1 MKISDMESTR
11 AGQITGVNRPQPVA
25 GNTDAQS
32 TNLGS
37 NGGAP
42 AATVELSQ
50 SAQTINLAR
59 QAVDAVPDTRDEL
72 VNRIKAQVD
81 AGTYNVSGDD
91 IADQMFRRA
100 QADSLR

>member
-1 MKISDMESTR
+1 MKISDVESTR
-11 AGQITGVNRPQPVA
+11 AGQIVGVNRPQPVA
-25 GNTDAQS
+25 GNSDAQP
-32 TNLGS
+32 NLGS
-37 NGGAP
+37 SGGAP
-42 AATVELSQ
+42 AAAVELSQ

-72 VNRIKAQVD
+72 VSRIKSQVD
-81 AGTYNVSGDD
+81 SGTYHVSGSD